1 MGIANGKDRDLLKKK
16 IKEIKTGV
24 EKEKKI
30 QEKERKAKEKEQKKQ
45 LLKKKWGQP
54 LRDWV
59 TVSNIDSD
67 RAFYTVG
74 VWCVVFQQKPY
85 RGLVYLVKF
94 TNIYIVRLVL
104 QEDRVFMGAIG
115 QFTVVYPVYYVNSW
129 FFYKLQACR
138 GLCVTKRR
146 LCRHKMSAQP
156 ESQRYIRGLLLM
168 FYCCD
173 SKNEILCRVYF
184 VLYYWLKYYHFIS
197 I

>member
-59 TVSNIDSD
+59 TVSNTDSD

-74 VWCVVFQQKPY
+74 VWYSSRSRV
-85 RGLVYLVKF
+85 RGLVYFVKF

-129 FFYKLQACR
+129 FFYKLQTCR

-184 VLYYWLKYYHFIS
+184 VLYCWLKYYHFIS

>member
-59 TVSNIDSD
+59 TVSNIDSE

-74 VWCVVFQQKPY
+74 VWYSSVVHSRCVVFQQKPCT
-85 RGLVYLVKF
+85 GDWFILSNLQTF
-94 TNIYIVRLVL
+94 TL
-104 QEDRVFMGAIG
+104 
-115 QFTVVYPVYYVNSW
+115 
-129 FFYKLQACR
+129 
-138 GLCVTKRR
+138 
-146 LCRHKMSAQP
+146 
-156 ESQRYIRGLLLM
+156 
-168 FYCCD
+168 
-173 SKNEILCRVYF
+173 
-184 VLYYWLKYYHFIS
+184 
-197 I
+197 

>member
-74 VWCVVFQQKPY
+74 VWYSSRSRVQGTGFF
-85 RGLVYLVKF
+85 VKY

-129 FFYKLQACR
+129 FFLQTTSLSGFVCDR
-138 GLCVTKRR
+138 TLFMPSQNVC
-146 LCRHKMSAQP
+146 SAREP
-156 ESQRYIRGLLLM
+156 EIHTRVVVDVLLLWFWEWNFM
-168 FYCCD
+168 
-173 SKNEILCRVYF
+173 
-184 VLYYWLKYYHFIS
+184 
-197 I
+197 

>member
-74 VWCVVFQQKPY
+74 VWCVVFQQKPVQGTGLFCQIY
-85 RGLVYLVKF
+85 KHLHCKVGTPRG
-94 TNIYIVRLVL
+94 
-104 QEDRVFMGAIG
+104 
-115 QFTVVYPVYYVNSW
+115 
-129 FFYKLQACR
+129 
-138 GLCVTKRR
+138 
-146 LCRHKMSAQP
+146 
-156 ESQRYIRGLLLM
+156 
-168 FYCCD
+168 
-173 SKNEILCRVYF
+173 
-184 VLYYWLKYYHFIS
+184 
-197 I
+197 

>member
-59 TVSNIDSD
+59 TVSNIDSE

-74 VWCVVFQQKPY
+74 VWYSSRSRY
-85 RGLVYLVKF
+85 RGPVYFVKF

-115 QFTVVYPVYYVNSW
+115 QFTVFYPVYYVNSW

>member
-59 TVSNIDSD
+59 TVSNIDSE

-74 VWCVVFQQKPY
+74 VWYSSRSRY
-85 RGLVYLVKF
+85 RGPVYFVKF

-115 QFTVVYPVYYVNSW
+115 QFTVFYPVYYVNSW
-129 FFYKLQACR
+129 FFYKLQAGR
-138 GLCVTKRR
+138 GLCVTERC

>member
-74 VWCVVFQQKPY
+74 VWCVVFQQKPD

-115 QFTVVYPVYYVNSW
+115 QFTVIYPVYYVNSW

>member
-67 RAFYTVG
+67 RAFYTVA
-74 VWCVVFQQKPY
+74 VWY
-85 RGLVYLVKF
+85 SSRSRDRGLVYFVKF

-156 ESQRYIRGLLLM
+156 ESQRYIRVLLLM

>member
-67 RAFYTVG
+67 RVFYTVA
-74 VWCVVFQQKPY
+74 VWYSSRSRVQGTGLFCQIYKHLHCKVGTP
-85 RGLVYLVKF
+85 RG
-94 TNIYIVRLVL
+94 
-104 QEDRVFMGAIG
+104 
-115 QFTVVYPVYYVNSW
+115 
-129 FFYKLQACR
+129 
-138 GLCVTKRR
+138 
-146 LCRHKMSAQP
+146 
-156 ESQRYIRGLLLM
+156 
-168 FYCCD
+168 
-173 SKNEILCRVYF
+173 
-184 VLYYWLKYYHFIS
+184 
-197 I
+197 

>member
-59 TVSNIDSD
+59 TVSNIDSE

-74 VWCVVFQQKPY
+74 VWYSSRSRY
-85 RGLVYLVKF
+85 RGPVYFVKF
-94 TNIYIVRLVL
+94 TNIYFVRLVL

-115 QFTVVYPVYYVNSW
+115 QFTVFYPVYYVNSW

-138 GLCVTKRR
+138 GLCVTERC

>member
-1 MGIANGKDRDLLKKK
+1 ML
-16 IKEIKTGV
+16 
-24 EKEKKI
+24 
-30 QEKERKAKEKEQKKQ
+30 
-45 LLKKKWGQP
+45 
-54 LRDWV
+54 
-59 TVSNIDSD
+59 TVD
-67 RAFYTVG
+67 
-74 VWCVVFQQKPY
+74 
-85 RGLVYLVKF
+85 
-94 TNIYIVRLVL
+94 
-104 QEDRVFMGAIG
+104 
-115 QFTVVYPVYYVNSW
+115 

-138 GLCVTKRR
+138 GLCVTERR

>member
-74 VWCVVFQQKPY
+74 VWYSSRSLF
-85 RGLVYLVKF
+85 RGPVYFVKF

-115 QFTVVYPVYYVNSW
+115 QFTVFYPVYYVNSW

-138 GLCVTKRR
+138 GLCVTER
-146 LCRHKMSAQP
+146 C
-156 ESQRYIRGLLLM
+156 
-168 FYCCD
+168 
-173 SKNEILCRVYF
+173 
-184 VLYYWLKYYHFIS
+184 
-197 I
+197 

>member
-59 TVSNIDSD
+59 TVSNIDSE

-74 VWCVVFQQKPY
+74 VWYSSRSRY
-85 RGLVYLVKF
+85 RGPVYFVKF

-115 QFTVVYPVYYVNSW
+115 QFTVFYPVYYVNSW
-129 FFYKLQACR
+129 FFYKLQACW
-138 GLCVTKRR
+138 GLCVTERC

>member
-74 VWCVVFQQKPY
+74 VWYSSRSRY
-85 RGLVYLVKF
+85 RGPVYFVKF

-104 QEDRVFMGAIG
+104 QEDRVFMGSIG

-184 VLYYWLKYYHFIS
+184 VLYYWLKYYYFIS

>member
-74 VWCVVFQQKPY
+74 VWCVVFQQKPD

>member
-67 RAFYTVG
+67 WAFYTVGVWYYIDSDRAFYTVG
-74 VWCVVFQQKPY
+74 VWYSSRSRVQGTGLFSQIYKHLHCKVGTS
-85 RGLVYLVKF
+85 RG
-94 TNIYIVRLVL
+94 
-104 QEDRVFMGAIG
+104 
-115 QFTVVYPVYYVNSW
+115 
-129 FFYKLQACR
+129 
-138 GLCVTKRR
+138 
-146 LCRHKMSAQP
+146 
-156 ESQRYIRGLLLM
+156 
-168 FYCCD
+168 
-173 SKNEILCRVYF
+173 
-184 VLYYWLKYYHFIS
+184 
-197 I
+197 

>member
-67 RAFYTVG
+67 RAFYTVA
-74 VWCVVFQQKPY
+74 VWYSIRSRV
-85 RGLVYLVKF
+85 RGTGLF
-94 TNIYIVRLVL
+94 CQIYKHLHCKV
-104 QEDRVFMGAIG
+104 G
-115 QFTVVYPVYYVNSW
+115 TP
-129 FFYKLQACR
+129 R
-138 GLCVTKRR
+138 G
-146 LCRHKMSAQP
+146 
-156 ESQRYIRGLLLM
+156 
-168 FYCCD
+168 
-173 SKNEILCRVYF
+173 
-184 VLYYWLKYYHFIS
+184 
-197 I
+197 

>member
-59 TVSNIDSD
+59 TVSNIDSE

-74 VWCVVFQQKPY
+74 VWYSSRIRVQGTSLFCQIYKHLHCKVGTP
-85 RGLVYLVKF
+85 RG
-94 TNIYIVRLVL
+94 
-104 QEDRVFMGAIG
+104 
-115 QFTVVYPVYYVNSW
+115 
-129 FFYKLQACR
+129 
-138 GLCVTKRR
+138 
-146 LCRHKMSAQP
+146 
-156 ESQRYIRGLLLM
+156 
-168 FYCCD
+168 
-173 SKNEILCRVYF
+173 
-184 VLYYWLKYYHFIS
+184 
-197 I
+197 

>member
-74 VWCVVFQQKPY
+74 VWYSSRSRY
-85 RGLVYLVKF
+85 RGLVYIVKF

-104 QEDRVFMGAIG
+104 KEDRVFMGAIG
-115 QFTVVYPVYYVNSW
+115 QFTVIYPVYYVNSW
-129 FFYKLQACR
+129 FFYKLQACW
-138 GLCVTKRR
+138 GLCVTKHR

-156 ESQRYIRGLLLM
+156 ESQRYVRGLLLM

>member
-67 RAFYTVG
+67 RAFYTVA
-74 VWCVVFQQKPY
+74 VWYSSRSRY
-85 RGLVYLVKF
+85 RGLVYIVKF

-129 FFYKLQACR
+129 FFLQTTSLWGFVCDR
-138 GLCVTKRR
+138 TLFMLSQNVC
-146 LCRHKMSAQP
+146 SAREP
-156 ESQRYIRGLLLM
+156 EIHTRVVVDVLLLW
-168 FYCCD
+168 F
-173 SKNEILCRVYF
+173 
-184 VLYYWLKYYHFIS
+184 
-197 I
+197 